1 MLKNVTSW
9 FHSKSSQSQITS
21 VFLRG
26 AFSSTNQGN
35 ATTSAANKHKIVA
48 NNNKKIN

>member
-21 VFLRG
+21 VFLKG
-26 AFSSTNQGN
+26 AFSSRQGN